1 MRHTTDDGI
10 TIPRESA
17 PRLMPR
23 LPKSP
28 LETESCTHPGYGCMR
43 VWAIVCLEYMNIQ
56 DICVERDLQKCST
69 NVKYKSHHYGLFT
82 SPPSR
87 SCRLGVP
94 QYSVLLK
101 TINFSE
107 RDSSFTQNLP
117 FVCCFYSTT
126 QTLLIIKNLK
136 KAGVNLKH
144 QTHLSHKRCIFM
156 QSICVSP

>member
-1 MRHTTDDGI
+1 MVCFVYITTFQQ
-10 TIPRESA
+10 
-17 PRLMPR
+17 
-23 LPKSP
+23 LPI
-28 LETESCTHPGYGCMR
+28 R
-43 VWAIVCLEYMNIQ
+43 RAA
-56 DICVERDLQKCST
+56 
-69 NVKYKSHHYGLFT
+69 
-82 SPPSR
+82 
-87 SCRLGVP
+87 
-94 QYSVLLK
+94 VLCPAK
-101 TINFSE
+101 NHKFSE